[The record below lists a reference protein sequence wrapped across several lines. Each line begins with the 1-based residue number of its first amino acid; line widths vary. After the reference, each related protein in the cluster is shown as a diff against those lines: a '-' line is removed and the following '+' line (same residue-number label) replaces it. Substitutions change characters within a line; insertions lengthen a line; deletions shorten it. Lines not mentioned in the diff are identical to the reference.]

1 MDLEA
6 QELNNMRNS
15 KKNPIKDNDTTAE
28 DRLARLEKKM
38 SILEISH
45 DRLMENHRKLTA
57 RLEELENTPIDEFD
71 NEEDWDESDI
81 IADEETED

>member
-1 MDLEA
+1 MEA

>member
-6 QELNNMRNS
+6 QELNNMRNC

-71 NEEDWDESDI
+71 NEEDWEESDI
-81 IADEETED
+81 IADEEAED

>member
-1 MDLEA
+1 
-6 QELNNMRNS
+6 MRNS

>member
-1 MDLEA
+1 VDLEV
-6 QELNNMRNS
+6 QELNNMRNA
-15 KKNPIKDNDTTAE
+15 KKNLIKDNDTAAE

-45 DRLMENHRKLTA
+45 DRLMENHRKLMA
-57 RLEELENTPIDEFD
+57 RLEELENTPIDEFE

>member
-71 NEEDWDESDI
+71 NEEDWEESDI
-81 IADEETED
+81 IADEEAED